1 MTAFGL
7 TGTNDL
13 PFASGDEDDDS
24 LHEEKKSRQDWN
36 WSEIGRIGTVEE
48 GSLEEDIW
56 RELGA
61 LPRSRRLNLHS

>member
-13 PFASGDEDDDS
+13 DFASEDEGTLPHDGERSTDGADW
-24 LHEEKKSRQDWN
+24 SR
-36 WSEIGRIGTVEE
+36 IGRIGTVEE
-48 GSLEEDIW
+48 GSLEEEIW

-61 LPRSRRLNLHS
+61 LPRSRHLNLHS